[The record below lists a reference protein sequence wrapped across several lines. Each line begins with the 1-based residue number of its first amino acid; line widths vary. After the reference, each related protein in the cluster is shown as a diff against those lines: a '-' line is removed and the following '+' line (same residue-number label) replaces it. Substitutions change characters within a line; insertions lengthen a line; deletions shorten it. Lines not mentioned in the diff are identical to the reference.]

1 MTTSYRGNEFSV
13 IRQSS
18 PSSRP
23 NQHRGYELENLRW
36 GTATP
41 SSRYSVRPPLAGR
54 RRRCEADASAVL
66 VPVRA
71 VVVVELLRRVV
82 LLSSSSSSLS
92 SKLSV
97 RFRESIASSESRSS
111 ASNDASRERLPDDLL
126 VASAAAAAAE
136 ECDGSIEARA
146 LDDSS
151 STAGECARRRLID
164 VIDRMILLLRATIVS
179 CQRRLSFGVSGSHRR
194 RVVDRWRRS
203 KVFSRMNECYD
214 YLNSVIMMRSQ
225 FFLGTTPPRIYK
237 FVG

>member
-1 MTTSYRGNEFSV
+1 MTTSYGGNEFSV

-36 GTATP
+36 GTAIP

-126 VASAAAAAAE
+126 VASAAAAAAAAAAAE

-146 LDDSS
+146 LDGSS

-214 YLNSVIMMRSQ
+214 YLNSVI
-225 FFLGTTPPRIYK
+225 II
-237 FVG
+237 

>member
-1 MTTSYRGNEFSV
+1 MTTYGGNEFSV

-23 NQHRGYELENLRW
+23 SQHRGYELENIRW

-54 RRRCEADASAVL
+54 RRRCEAVASAVL

-82 LLSSSSSSLS
+82 LLSSSSSSSSSLS

-97 RFRESIASSESRSS
+97 RFRESIASSASRSS

-126 VASAAAAAAE
+126 DASAASAE
-136 ECDGSIEARA
+136 EWDGSIESRA
-146 LDDSS
+146 LDGSS
-151 STAGECARRRLID
+151 STAGECARRGLARRRLID

-179 CQRRLSFGVSGSHRR
+179 CENNTLFRGLRLRR
-194 RVVDRWRRS
+194 RVVDRWRR
-203 KVFSRMNECYD
+203 KVEGLFPE
-214 YLNSVIMMRSQ
+214 
-225 FFLGTTPPRIYK
+225 
-237 FVG
+237 

>member
-1 MTTSYRGNEFSV
+1 MTTSYGGNEFSV

-111 ASNDASRERLPDDLL
+111 ASIL
-126 VASAAAAAAE
+126 VASAAAE

-146 LDDSS
+146 LDGSS

-214 YLNSVIMMRSQ
+214 YLNSVI
-225 FFLGTTPPRIYK
+225 II
-237 FVG
+237 

>member
-1 MTTSYRGNEFSV
+1 MTTSYGGNEFSV

-82 LLSSSSSSLS
+82 LLSSSSSSSSSSSLS
-92 SKLSV
+92 SKLGV
-97 RFRESIASSESRSS
+97 RFRESIASSASRSS
-111 ASNDASRERLPDDLL
+111 ASNDASRERLPDDLP
-126 VASAAAAAAE
+126 VASAAAAE

-146 LDDSS
+146 LDGSS

-214 YLNSVIMMRSQ
+214 YLNSVI
-225 FFLGTTPPRIYK
+225 II
-237 FVG
+237 